1 MGGGGGGVYY
11 KLALTNV
18 RTALTQYSSVAI
30 GCSNVLLLLLLLLSN
45 QYCNRS
51 VQVYETSLKSLRAA
65 LVELM

>member
-1 MGGGGGGVYY
+1 MGGGVYY

-18 RTALTQYSSVAI
+18 CTALTQYSSVAI
-30 GCSNVLLLLLLLLSN
+30 GCSNVLLLLLLLSN
-45 QYCNRS
+45 QYCNNS